1 MTSPLNTAHSWP
13 LLAVTVVICMGAT
26 ALFAL
31 LKYVRR
37 DLHVAD
43 IPGPVDN
50 ASWLYGNFPEFLLSQ
65 PYGKCEFKWQEQYG
79 SICRFKGCF
88 SEDILLISD
97 PAALRYILNDA
108 TLFDLSHNRRF
119 ISIAILRKESVPIL
133 RNGGETHRRIKNAF
147 SATFTAT
154 HLQRYVPVMREI
166 AQRAADKLMQHSE
179 TNEKNATVDIY
190 QILQHST
197 SDIIG
202 EVGFG
207 YKFNALETDGKHEV
221 VQSHQHVLMLGG
233 RRSKSVILSEGV
245 IPYLPRMILKPMLQL
260 PLASFRTFHDF
271 RDIIETW
278 AAGLLTD
285 HLRGEDNSDA
295 GLIGLVAFANNN
307 QKRERLSSS
316 EISHQAG
323 ALLVAGQDTTANALA
338 WAFYE
343 LAKRPDW
350 QDRIRKEIME
360 AQQSDSGFDK
370 FEYLN
375 AHIKETLR
383 FHSSVPLSER
393 VAYEDAVLPLSR
405 PITTISGRTITE
417 LPIRKGQAIYIG
429 VAAFN
434 RDSHIWGPDA
444 NVFEPLRWLDGR
456 YISANLPGIGPY
468 SNLASFGGGFRTC
481 LGWRL
486 AILEL
491 QVVLAELVP
500 KFRFSFT
507 SEQENDVTSCFSLS
521 LVPLSRRSG
530 KPTLSMVAQPIHAS
544 D

>member
-1 MTSPLNTAHSWP
+1 MTLPLNTAHSWP
-13 LLAVTVVICMGAT
+13 LPVVIVGICMAGM

-31 LKYVRR
+31 LKYIRR

-43 IPGPVDN
+43 IPGRVDN
-50 ASWLYGNFPEFLLSQ
+50 ALWLYGTLHEISPRFLLSQ
-65 PYGKCEFKWQEQYG
+65 PYGKYG

-119 ISIAILRKESVPIL
+119 MVTAILGKEIFPTL
-133 RNGGETHRRIKNAF
+133 RNGGEIHRRIKNAF

-154 HLQRYVPVMREI
+154 HLKRHVPVMREI
-166 AQRAADKLMQHSE
+166 AQRAADKLMQYSE
-179 TNEKNATVDIY
+179 TNEKNVRVDIY
-190 QILQHST
+190 QLPQHLT

-207 YKFNALETDGKHEV
+207 YKFNATETDGSHEV
-221 VQSHQHVLMLGG
+221 VQSHQHVLILGAK
-233 RRSKSVILSEGV
+233 RPKSVILSEGV

-260 PLASFRTFHDF
+260 PLASLRTLHDF
-271 RDIIETW
+271 RDIIDTW

-285 HLRGEDNSDA
+285 HLRGEDYSDA
-295 GLIGLVAFANNN
+295 GLIGLVASANNN
-307 QKRERLSSS
+307 QKCERLSFS

-323 ALLVAGQDTTANALA
+323 ALLVAGQDTSANALA

-350 QDRIRKEIME
+350 QDWVRREIME
-360 AQQSDSGFDK
+360 AQQSESGFDK

-383 FHSSVPLSER
+383 LHPSLPLSER

-405 PITTISGRTITE
+405 PIHYHLWTSQT
-417 LPIRKGQAIYIG
+417 IYIG
-429 VAAFN
+429 VASFN
-434 RDSHIWGPDA
+434 RDSHIWGLDV
-444 NVFEPLRWLDGR
+444 NVFEPLHWLDGR
-456 YISANLPGIGPY
+456 YLSANLPI
-468 SNLASFGGGFRTC
+468 SSFAGGSHIC
-481 LGWRL
+481 LG
-486 AILEL
+486 
-491 QVVLAELVP
+491 
-500 KFRFSFT
+500 
-507 SEQENDVTSCFSLS
+507 
-521 LVPLSRRSG
+521 
-530 KPTLSMVAQPIHAS
+530 
-544 D
+544 